1 MIEVRKVDVYY
12 GNIQALKN
20 VSISVNNREIV
31 AIIGANGSGKS
42 TLIKAI
48 TGMVPKR
55 SGDVHFEGRSITT
68 LPLSQMVRLG
78 IAVIPEGRRLFGTM
92 SVVDNMMLGAYPQIT
107 NGGFKKVQE
116 ELQRVFELF
125 PILKERKRQQAAS
138 LSGGE
143 QQMLA
148 IGRALMAK
156 PKVILMDEPSL
167 GLAPLMVAEIF
178 RIVRALKDQGISILL
193 IEQNARMSLEVS
205 DRTYVL
211 ETGSVILDGKS
222 AGLLKNELVRK
233 SYLGY

>member
-1 MIEVRKVDVYY
+1 MIEVREVDVYY

-20 VSISVNNREIV
+20 VSISVNSGEIV

-42 TLIKAI
+42 TLVKAI
-48 TGMVPKR
+48 MGMVPKR

-78 IAVIPEGRRLFGTM
+78 IALIPEGRQLFGSM
-92 SVVDNMMLGAYPQIT
+92 SVEDNLILGAYPQMT
-107 NGGFKKVQE
+107 NGKSKTVPV
-116 ELQRVFELF
+116 ELQRVFEMF
-125 PILKERKRQQAAS
+125 PRLKERTRQQAAS

-148 IGRALMAK
+148 IGRALMAR

-178 RIVRALKDQGISILL
+178 RIIWVLKDQGISILL

-211 ETGSVILDGKS
+211 ETGSVILNGKS
-222 AGLLKNELVRK
+222 ADLLKDESVRK